1 MFLHLREKIK
11 FIRYDRYNRYIRNN
25 ALKISPRTPPPAFRV
40 PAQSARF
47 LYSTVPD
54 ARRERP
60 VKGIRQIL
68 PIVPIF
74 LKETLGAGR

>member
-11 FIRYDRYNRYIRNN
+11 FIHYNRYDRYNRSVS
-25 ALKISPRTPPPAFRV
+25 LKISPRPATPAFCHLT
-40 PAQSARF
+40 QSARF
-47 LYSTVPD
+47 PYSTVPD
-54 ARRERP
+54 ARRERT

>member
-1 MFLHLREKIK
+1 MFVHLREKIK
-11 FIRYDRYNRYIRNN
+11 FIRYDRYNRYTRLN
-25 ALKISPRTPPPAFRV
+25 ALKNSPRTATPALRNL
-40 PAQSARF
+40 AQSARF
-47 LYSTVPD
+47 LYSSVPD